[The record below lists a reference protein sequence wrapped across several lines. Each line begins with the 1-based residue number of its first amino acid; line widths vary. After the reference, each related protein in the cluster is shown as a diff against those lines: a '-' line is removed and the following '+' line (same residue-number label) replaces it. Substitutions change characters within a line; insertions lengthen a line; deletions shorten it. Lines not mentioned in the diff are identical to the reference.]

1 MTDNLP
7 RRLYVNKIKN
17 KITFKIKAGHY
28 LELLMS
34 EKMKLLESTKNKITK
49 NDNVA
54 NALHLEITEVVL
66 VHCNIVNNDFC

>member
-7 RRLYVNKIKN
+7 RTVYGNKIKN
-17 KITFKIKAGHY
+17 KITFKIKTGHY

>member
-7 RRLYVNKIKN
+7 RTVYGNKIKN
-17 KITFKIKAGHY
+17 KITFKIKTGHY

-66 VHCNIVNNDFC
+66 VHCKIVNNDFC